1 MFASFS
7 YHKVRAEEHFVHYV
21 FGLGSEGYGVGG
33 VEKVL
38 DQTLMVLRVLVARK
52 PWGRSQRSLPERVCA
67 TANAMAVP

>member
-1 MFASFS
+1 MGQKEESLTTKKLFTSFS
-7 YHKVRAEEHFVHYV
+7 YYKLRVGEHFVHYV

-52 PWGRSQRSLPERVCA
+52 PWGRSQSS
-67 TANAMAVP
+67 